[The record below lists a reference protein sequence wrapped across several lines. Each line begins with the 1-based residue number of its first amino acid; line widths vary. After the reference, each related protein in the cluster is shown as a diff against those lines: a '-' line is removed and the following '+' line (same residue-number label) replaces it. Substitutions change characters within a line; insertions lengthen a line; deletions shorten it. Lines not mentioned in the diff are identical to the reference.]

1 MAPAKADVAHGPAAR
16 DMGIKPPIRQKEVND
31 TSANFW
37 QHRYSVS
44 VPILFLEGLR
54 RNIPIFWHVEGIS
67 PHECSG
73 LLERIVY
80 SQEKRDLPNSSQ
92 WGEKWQMKGIRLS
105 YLILLPNSSQWG
117 EKWQIC
123 KRCSARHAP
132 FQTRASGERSGKMS
146 QLQQH
151 WHMPSKLEPVGRE
164 VAGCMSFFACSLT
177 FQTRVSGERSGSKSK
192 C

>member
-92 WGEKWQMKGIRLS
+92 WGEKWQNEPTAAALAYAFQTRASGERSGRLHEFFCVFTN
-105 YLILLPNSSQWG
+105 LPNSSQWG
-117 EKWQIC
+117 EKWQ
-123 KRCSARHAP
+123 
-132 FQTRASGERSGKMS
+132 
-146 QLQQH
+146 
-151 WHMPSKLEPVGRE
+151 
-164 VAGCMSFFACSLT
+164 
-177 FQTRVSGERSGSKSK
+177 
-192 C
+192 

>member
-92 WGEKWQMKGIRLS
+92 WGEKWQIK
-105 YLILLPNSSQWG
+105 
-117 EKWQIC
+117 

-164 VAGCMSFFACSLT
+164 VAGCMSFFAC
-177 FQTRVSGERSGSKSK
+177 
-192 C
+192 